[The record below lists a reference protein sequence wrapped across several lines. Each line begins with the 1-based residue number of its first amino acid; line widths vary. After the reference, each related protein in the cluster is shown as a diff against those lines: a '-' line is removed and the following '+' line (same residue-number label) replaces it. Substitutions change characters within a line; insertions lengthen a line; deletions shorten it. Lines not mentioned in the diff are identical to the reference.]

1 MQQRERRNWGDQFVD
16 QENKKPG
23 PFGPFD
29 SCWPQIVA
37 LLQQRDHKL
46 ESLLAVGHSDADLLD
61 DNAVELLSEFKIDI
75 NRQLERLQDASKQCL
90 P

>member
-1 MQQRERRNWGDQFVD
+1 MVCPNAYGFELISEWMQALIGLF
-16 QENKKPG
+16 
-23 PFGPFD
+23 
-29 SCWPQIVA
+29 WPPIVA

-46 ESLLAVGHSDADLLD
+46 ESLIAVGHSDADLLD

-75 NRQLERLQDASKQCL
+75 DRQLERLQDASKQCL